1 VHLLIDLLLIAA
13 LVGSAGVLAALLAAG
28 RRRSGRRSRQSH
40 ELAMGFAAEDPF
52 DLPRRYGQFA
62 LLGRGHGLR
71 AHDVTY
77 GRYGGRRARCFE
89 VRLEQG
95 HGPHR
100 LIRRASAVAVET
112 DHDLGVVLL
121 WHDRDAEG
129 RELFLPPAAGQV
141 GPWRCCGPAQA
152 VEALAGACGLSQGAG
167 ASIEVRGGVLLLWV
181 PYLTADTTAW
191 LAEAARAVAALTGP
205 AEDETAGSPPLHSAD
220 PPDTKSAGAGPA
232 AAPEWE

>member
-13 LVGSAGVLAALLAAG
+13 LVGSTGVLVALLAAQ

-40 ELAMGFAAEDPF
+40 ELAMGFAPEDPF
-52 DLPRRYGQFA
+52 DLPCRYARFA

-71 AHDVTY
+71 AHDVTH
-77 GRYGGRRARCFE
+77 GRCGGYRARCFE
-89 VRLEQG
+89 VGLEQG
-95 HGPHR
+95 HGPR
-100 LIRRASAVAVET
+100 RVIRRASAVALET
-112 DHDLGVVLL
+112 DLDLGEALL

-129 RELFLPPAAGQV
+129 RELFLSATAEQA

-152 VEALAGACGLSQGAG
+152 VGALAGACGLSGGAG

-181 PYLTADTTAW
+181 PHLAADTAAW
-191 LAEAARAVAALTGP
+191 LAEAARAVAALAGP
-205 AEDETAGSPPLHSAD
+205 AEDEPAGSPPLQSAD
-220 PPDTKSAGAGPA
+220 LPDTRSAGAGPA